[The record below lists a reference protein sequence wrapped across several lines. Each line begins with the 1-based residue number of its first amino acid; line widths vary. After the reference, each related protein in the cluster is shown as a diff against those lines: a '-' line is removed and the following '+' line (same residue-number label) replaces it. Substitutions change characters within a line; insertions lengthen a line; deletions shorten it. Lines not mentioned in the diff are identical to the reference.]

1 MPRLSSNLIGADLES
16 VRWERLDPTP
26 TQDEKLLESLG
37 VRHVGV
43 VPGTTR
49 SAIMLTTSGGGAL
62 GPDVVVD
69 AAMGELETNRAK
81 LATAVDAVE
90 RHLFVWIDGSAA
102 LASMS
107 LRGSEPPSSEAPDFG
122 SGVDV
127 LWVAAVDVTRRPLT
141 ASVLWRAEPGGP
153 WADWTP
159 RINRS

>member
-1 MPRLSSNLIGADLES
+1 MLRGPSWLRPHQEMPRLSSNLIGADLES

-26 TQDEKLLESLG
+26 TPDEKLLESLG

-90 RHLFVWIDGSAA
+90 RHLFVWIDGSAGEHVA
-102 LASMS
+102 TW
-107 LRGSEPPSSEAPDFG
+107 LR
-122 SGVDV
+122 
-127 LWVAAVDVTRRPLT
+127 
-141 ASVLWRAEPGGP
+141 ASVV
-153 WADWTP
+153 
-159 RINRS
+159 